1 MYNLL
6 ISKVVII
13 VSDSHCECRI
23 VNFAI
28 LVAKQ
33 IKNINLSNLIF
44 FIKSKNIH
52 LNDIHS
58 QTFLFIICFYI
69 HN

>member
-6 ISKVVII
+6 NSKVVIIRI

-33 IKNINLSNLIF
+33 IK
-44 FIKSKNIH
+44 KN
-52 LNDIHS
+52 
-58 QTFLFIICFYI
+58 
-69 HN
+69 